1 MKDQSPVGEETTLE
15 KWDRARSL
23 MLESLYKADNHL
35 RSCSHNQKCYDELMA
50 IRDEVIEIVRD
61 MPNPHVEPLPFGAK
75 NNLPNPTTMTPSGEI
90 SNTLLSGALGQ
101 YFMNA
106 SYKNEATDNPENA
119 SEWSD
124 G

>member
-1 MKDQSPVGEETTLE
+1 MTEKERWDCGRTL
-15 KWDRARSL
+15 L
-23 MLESLYKADNHL
+23 LESLLKPDDKL
-35 RSCSHNQKCYDELMA
+35 RGCAFNQGCYDDLME
-50 IRDEVIEIVRD
+50 IREQVIELVRD
-61 MPNPHVEPLPFGAK
+61 MPNPHTIEVS
-75 NNLPNPTTMTPSGEI
+75 TTMTPNGEI

-119 SEWSD
+119 GEWTD